1 MKPDVFYPR
10 VRTIFGEA
18 PEERHRR
25 MVLLDGEVLGE
36 YLGWVRAIPAEA
48 AARSCA
54 EGRTLAQ
61 VVGHVM
67 EWDRYLAISAG
78 EMLAGVEWP
87 GIMSK
92 ERYVETDGRT
102 GGYETM
108 AEFNARQAAKHAD
121 WPWLKI
127 RDMAVEIAEAVH
139 ALFTAPALLTPRRLE
154 ATRSYVWRVPNGD
167 RLTIGVGWY
176 LWMVVLEHEGVEHEQ
191 ELAPGIGA

>member
-1 MKPDVFYPR
+1 MKPDIFYPR
-10 VRTIFGEA
+10 VRAIFGEA

-25 MVLLDGEVLGE
+25 MALLDAEVLEG
-36 YLGWVRAIPAEA
+36 YLGWVRAIPPEA
-48 AARSCA
+48 AARPCA

-61 VVGHVM
+61 VVGHIM

-121 WPWLKI
+121 WPWPKI
-127 RDMAVEIAEAVH
+127 RTMAEEIAEAVH
-139 ALFTAPALLTPRRLE
+139 ALFTAPGVLTPRRLE
-154 ATRSYVWRVPNGD
+154 ATRPYAWRVPDGD

-191 ELAPGIGA
+191 ELAPGTGA